1 MKKINVIAEGGI
13 MLALATAL
21 SFIRIVQFPWGG
33 AVTLISML
41 PIMVFAMRHGVLKGL
56 VVSFLFSL
64 ISFGQGIIID
74 GIFAWGLT
82 PWLLVGTILLDYI
95 FAFTGLA
102 LSGIFGN
109 KSLPRIIGGISLAVV
124 LRFVLHVFSGVFVFA
139 SAGEIWEGLNIENPW
154 LYSML
159 YNGLFLVPE
168 LVLTLIGA
176 IVLFAIPSVRKM
188 MFADS

>member
-1 MKKINVIAEGGI
+1 MKKINIIAEGGI

-41 PIMVFAMRHGVLKGL
+41 PIMVFAIRHGVLKGL

-64 ISFGQGIIID
+64 ISFGQGIMID
-74 GIFAWGLT
+74 GLLGWGLT
-82 PWLLVGTILLDYI
+82 PGLLVATILLDYI
-95 FAFTGLA
+95 FAFTVLA
-102 LSGIFGN
+102 VSGIFG
-109 KSLPRIIGGISLAVV
+109 KTSLVRIIGGISLSVA

-139 SAGEIWEGLNIENPW
+139 SAGEIWEGLSIENPW

-159 YNGLFLVPE
+159 YNALFLVPE
-168 LVLTLIGA
+168 LAMTLVGA
-176 IVLFAIPSVRKM
+176 VVMFEIHGVRKI
-188 MFADS
+188 MFNS

>member
-21 SFIRIVQFPWGG
+21 SFVRIVQFPWGG

-41 PIMVFAMRHGVLKGL
+41 PIMVFAIRHGVLKGL

-64 ISFGQGIIID
+64 ISFGQGIMID
-74 GIFAWGLT
+74 GLLGWGLT
-82 PWLLVGTILLDYI
+82 PGLLVATILLDYI
-95 FAFTGLA
+95 FAFTVLA
-102 LSGIFGN
+102 VSGIFG
-109 KSLPRIIGGISLAVV
+109 KTSLVRIIGGISLSVA

-139 SAGEIWEGLNIENPW
+139 SAGEIWEGLSIENPW

-159 YNGLFLVPE
+159 YNALFLVPE
-168 LVLTLIGA
+168 LAITLVGA
-176 IVLFAIPSVRKM
+176 VVMFQIPGVRKAS
-188 MFADS
+188 F

>member
-1 MKKINVIAEGGI
+1 MKKINIIAEGGI

-41 PIMVFAMRHGVLKGL
+41 PIMVFAIRHGVLKGL

-64 ISFGQGIIID
+64 ISFGQGIMID
-74 GIFAWGLT
+74 GLLGWGLT
-82 PWLLVGTILLDYI
+82 PGLLVATILLDYI
-95 FAFTGLA
+95 FAFTVLA
-102 LSGIFGN
+102 ISGIFG
-109 KSLPRIIGGISLAVV
+109 KTSLPRIIGGISLAVA

-139 SAGEIWEGLNIENPW
+139 SAGEIWEGLYIENPW

-159 YNGLFLVPE
+159 YNALFLVPE
-168 LVLTLIGA
+168 LAMTLIGA
-176 IVLFAIPSVRKM
+176 VVMFEIPGVRKI
-188 MFADS
+188 MFNS

>member
-1 MKKINVIAEGGI
+1 MKKINIIAEGGI

-33 AVTLISML
+33 EVTLMSML
-41 PIMVFAMRHGVLKGL
+41 PIMIFAIRHGAAKGG

-64 ISFGQGIIID
+64 IRFGQGILID
-74 GIFAWGLT
+74 GLFAWGLT
-82 PWLLVGTILLDYI
+82 PGLLIACIMLDYI
-95 FAFTGLA
+95 LAFTVVGIA
-102 LSGIFGN
+102 GIFG
-109 KSLPRIIGGISLAVV
+109 KTSLPRIISGISLAVL
-124 LRFVLHVFSGVFVFA
+124 LRFVLHVFSGVFVFSA
-139 SAGEIWEGLNIENPW
+139 AGEIWEGLNIENPW

-168 LVLTLIGA
+168 LVITLVGA